1 MSNAGPEELG
11 SAVVNRAGSLLKNLL
26 LVLVSL
32 LVVIASLEVALRLYA
47 GYDVRVHRQPQ
58 AGAGKNR
65 CDPVFVHDNVL
76 GWRLVENCTV
86 VQEERRGHEY
96 AVTTHTNN
104 HGFRDNKDYRYAK
117 REQVKRVVLIGDSFS
132 FGNGVE
138 EPGRASNLLEVLF
151 GGAIEVYNLAISNY
165 GLDQA
170 FLMLGERGFA
180 YQPDLVLVGF
190 SDPMFERLSRG
201 VTASGWSKPFLKI
214 LDGELQLNL
223 QPDEAILAPK
233 SLLERSY
240 LWELIK
246 MRVSALPPNRAA
258 RDAIGAELTEK
269 ILAEIAV
276 ASKSHGAQLVVFSI
290 NPKYI
295 LDRPSDG
302 PPALNRLIDKL
313 AKRYGFYFLDLYP
326 SFRGA
331 DYARFFY
338 PIDGHYNLEGHM
350 HVAQELC
357 LGLRSLGLLAPG
369 NDRPC
374 RLDRAKIYAAI
385 DSMRRC
391 DFDGSGNDLALG
403 GKCLPL
409 QCTPVESSEVC
420 EIPGGK
426 TGRRRCEEFQTW
438 GARWSKCQ

>member
-1 MSNAGPEELG
+1 MF
-11 SAVVNRAGSLLKNLL
+11 KNLL
-26 LVLVSL
+26 LVFVSF
-32 LVVIASLEVALRLYA
+32 LVVVASLEVGLRLYA
-47 GYDVRVHRQPQ
+47 GHDVRANQQPE
-58 AGAGKNR
+58 ASAGKKR
-65 CDPVFVHDNVL
+65 CHPVFVHDNVL

-86 VQEERRGHEY
+86 VQEERRGKEY
-96 AVTTHTNN
+96 AVTMHTNN

-117 REQVKRVVLIGDSFS
+117 RAQVKRVVLIGDSFS

-138 EPGRASNLLEVLF
+138 EPGRASNLLEMLL
-151 GGAIEVYNLAISNY
+151 GDAIEVYNLAISNY

-170 FLMLGERGFA
+170 FLMLRERGFA

-190 SDPMFERLSRG
+190 SDAMFERLSRG
-201 VTASGWSKPFLKI
+201 VTASGWSKPFFKI
-214 LDGELQLNL
+214 VDGQLQLNL
-223 QPDEAILAPK
+223 QPDKAVLAPK
-233 SLLERSY
+233 SLLEHSY

-246 MRVSALPPNRAA
+246 IRVSALPPNRAA

-290 NPKYI
+290 NSKYI

-313 AKRYGFYFLDLYP
+313 ARRYDFHFLDLYS
-326 SFRGA
+326 SFQGP

-350 HVAQELC
+350 RVAEELC
-357 LGLRSLGLLAPG
+357 VGLRSLGLLVTG
-369 NDRPC
+369 DNRPC
-374 RLDRAKIYAAI
+374 RLDRAKIYAEI
-385 DSMRRC
+385 DTLRRC
-391 DFDGSGNDLALG
+391 DFDGSGNGLALG

-409 QCTPVESSEVC
+409 QCAPLDASEVC

-438 GARWSKCQ
+438 GARWSKCR